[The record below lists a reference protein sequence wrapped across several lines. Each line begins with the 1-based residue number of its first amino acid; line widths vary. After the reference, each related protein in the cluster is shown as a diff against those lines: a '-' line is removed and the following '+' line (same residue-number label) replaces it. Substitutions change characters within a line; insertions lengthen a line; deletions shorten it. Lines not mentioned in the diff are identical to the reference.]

1 MGLTDM
7 ILQEMQGKDQLTPA
21 EFSKVY
27 QYLHGI
33 SNSGHQLIYIVDNI
47 QNYITT
53 IPAEETEEA
62 PVEGTVYR
70 MGGEQMELQTPEAHF
85 LVVDDNEMNLFVA
98 KKLLSKTGARVT
110 TCTGGLECLRALTKE
125 KFDLVFLDYMMP
137 DMDGLTALKN
147 LRQKS
152 NIPVMMITARTAD
165 AERILGLNI
174 GADDYICKPFNPL
187 EVAARVKAFM
197 RRYYDLGAGNI
208 KEEAEV
214 LKAMDLELDT
224 DKCLLTKGGEII
236 ELTSVEYKMMEM
248 FMKNPGKVF
257 TKQQLYEYAWG
268 DDFFA
273 SDNNIMVAIS
283 KLRTK
288 LDEDASKYIKT
299 MRGLGY
305 RLEIK

>member
-1 MGLTDM
+1 MEYK
-7 ILQEMQGKDQLTPA
+7 ILVADDEKEIRNLLKLYLENDG
-21 EFSKVY
+21 FKV
-27 QYLHGI
+27 
-33 SNSGHQLIYIVDNI
+33 V
-47 QNYITT
+47 
-53 IPAEETEEA
+53 EA
-62 PVEGTVYR
+62 ST
-70 MGGEQMELQTPEAHF
+70 
-85 LVVDDNEMNLFVA
+85 
-98 KKLLSKTGARVT
+98 
-110 TCTGGLECLRALTKE
+110 GLEVLDLLDKE
-125 KFDLVFLDYMMP
+125 KPDMCLLDIMMP

-236 ELTSVEYKMMEM
+236 ELT
-248 FMKNPGKVF
+248 
-257 TKQQLYEYAWG
+257 
-268 DDFFA
+268 
-273 SDNNIMVAIS
+273 
-283 KLRTK
+283 
-288 LDEDASKYIKT
+288 
-299 MRGLGY
+299 
-305 RLEIK
+305 

>member
-1 MGLTDM
+1 MEYK
-7 ILQEMQGKDQLTPA
+7 ILVADDEKEIRNLLKLYLENDG
-21 EFSKVY
+21 FKV
-27 QYLHGI
+27 
-33 SNSGHQLIYIVDNI
+33 V
-47 QNYITT
+47 
-53 IPAEETEEA
+53 EA
-62 PVEGTVYR
+62 ST
-70 MGGEQMELQTPEAHF
+70 
-85 LVVDDNEMNLFVA
+85 
-98 KKLLSKTGARVT
+98 
-110 TCTGGLECLRALTKE
+110 GLEVLDLLDKE
-125 KFDLVFLDYMMP
+125 KPDMCLLDIMMP

-208 KEEAEV
+208 KEDTEI

-224 DKCLLTKGGEII
+224 DKCLLTKSGEPI

>member
-1 MGLTDM
+1 MEYK
-7 ILQEMQGKDQLTPA
+7 ILVADDEKEIRNLLKLYLENDG
-21 EFSKVY
+21 FKV
-27 QYLHGI
+27 
-33 SNSGHQLIYIVDNI
+33 V
-47 QNYITT
+47 
-53 IPAEETEEA
+53 EA
-62 PVEGTVYR
+62 ST
-70 MGGEQMELQTPEAHF
+70 
-85 LVVDDNEMNLFVA
+85 
-98 KKLLSKTGARVT
+98 
-110 TCTGGLECLRALTKE
+110 GLEVLDLLDKE
-125 KFDLVFLDYMMP
+125 KPDMCLLDIMMP

-224 DKCLLTKGGEII
+224 DKCMLTKGGEII